1 MEPRDALELRT
12 RFPQT
17 PYKADAW
24 EQALRD
30 ANLFFSFI
38 DIPSGFRN
46 GFIIDFPPI
55 SYTQSPPN
63 KDSFVTYIEEFN
75 KILDRELLKERYI
88 GPFSL
93 PNLESAIGPFQ
104 SSPLSI
110 IPKPGRP
117 GKFRVVQNFSYPRS
131 PSVQFPN
138 PSINSFIQSED
149 FPTTWGKFS
158 IVFLLISRLPPGS
171 EAATRDV
178 AEAYRTV
185 PLHLSQW
192 PAAVV
197 RASEGDFYI
206 DTCTAFGATPSA
218 GIYGRVAD
226 AGAEILR
233 SRGIGPLDKWVDD
246 HIFFR
251 IKSTHLSLYNDQR
264 AAWARQISN
273 SGGLKQSGS
282 RLWYPISDTPGDSFE
297 EFNENCTFPLRNL
310 SHVSSRSEHD
320 ASFTYTISDIDNV
333 SDQLGIPWERSKD
346 QPFSGSTIYIG
357 FKWDLD
363 KRTVSLAPTKVGKY
377 LDAIRDWSNK
387 SAHVLKDVQTLYGKL
402 LHASAAIP
410 RGRAYL
416 TSLERMMRLCAD
428 KPFMPHR
435 AIKSV
440 AADLR
445 WWTERLQRGEVACPI
460 KPPSFVSD
468 PRAFS
473 DASSGVGI
481 AVVVGSYWRAWI
493 LTPGWQTLHGAQRD
507 IGWAE
512 AVGFELLVRTLDI
525 LPASNPS
532 VLVHGDNTGVVEG
545 WWNGRHRNTEA
556 NNVFRRIHEFLLT
569 ANHLREVHTRYIPSG
584 DNPVDEPS
592 RGIYPPRSL
601 LLPDL
606 TLPEVLRPLLSDVAA
621 NPSETIRALPS
632 GASVAKINHR
642 RNDGRRIIEAI
653 ARDRQRRDE
662 EDQLVRQTLLLK
674 L

>member
-1 MEPRDALELRT
+1 MTRARAPPPHLPRLSRHPTCARAVARNGRPHLRARHLRTSPKRCVPFGPTTKPNSMTSSLSSSQFALCASAGTSMTSRAAPHHALGMTNTMRSQNASGRACSPKQANNSARDGRNPVDVRKLTDSSTSVQAAEPRPMEPRDALELRT

-185 PLHLSQW
+185 PLHPSQW

-197 RASEGDFYI
+197 RALEGDFYI

-333 SDQLGIPWERSKD
+333 SDQLGIPWERLKD

-357 FKWDLD
+357 FK
-363 KRTVSLAPTKVGKY
+363 
-377 LDAIRDWSNK
+377 
-387 SAHVLKDVQTLYGKL
+387 
-402 LHASAAIP
+402 
-410 RGRAYL
+410 
-416 TSLERMMRLCAD
+416 
-428 KPFMPHR
+428 
-435 AIKSV
+435 
-440 AADLR
+440 
-445 WWTERLQRGEVACPI
+445 
-460 KPPSFVSD
+460 
-468 PRAFS
+468 
-473 DASSGVGI
+473 
-481 AVVVGSYWRAWI
+481 
-493 LTPGWQTLHGAQRD
+493 
-507 IGWAE
+507 
-512 AVGFELLVRTLDI
+512 
-525 LPASNPS
+525 
-532 VLVHGDNTGVVEG
+532 
-545 WWNGRHRNTEA
+545 
-556 NNVFRRIHEFLLT
+556 
-569 ANHLREVHTRYIPSG
+569 
-584 DNPVDEPS
+584 
-592 RGIYPPRSL
+592 
-601 LLPDL
+601 
-606 TLPEVLRPLLSDVAA
+606 
-621 NPSETIRALPS
+621 
-632 GASVAKINHR
+632 
-642 RNDGRRIIEAI
+642 
-653 ARDRQRRDE
+653 
-662 EDQLVRQTLLLK
+662 
-674 L
+674 